1 MIKCGTSLRQECDEA
16 IEGGDAR
23 KSVVETGDGKQGTRP
38 HRGFTFPRSPMQLC
52 CQLGCVTHDTTQSRT
67 LIQANVLACY
77 TDIRKTC
84 DARHALRHDSRR

>member
-38 HRGFTFPRSPMQLC
+38 HRGFTFPR
-52 CQLGCVTHDTTQSRT
+52 
-67 LIQANVLACY
+67 
-77 TDIRKTC
+77 
-84 DARHALRHDSRR
+84 